1 MAKVGRRVKIVVDAM
16 GGDYAPQAKLIVDMD
31 VPGSLKLELASR
43 LGASLIS
50 ERSCHA
56 VC

>member
-1 MAKVGRRVKIVVDAM
+1 MAKAGRRVRIAV
-16 GGDYAPQAKLIVDMD
+16 GGDYAPLAELIVDMD
-31 VPGSLKLELASR
+31 MPGSLKLELASR

-50 ERSCHA
+50 ERSCYA